1 MTVTVAIDS
10 FKGSLTTFEA
20 GESAKAGIL
29 RACPSARVCVVPLAD
44 GGEGT
49 AETLTRALGGE
60 WVSAQVTGPL
70 GEPTNA
76 RYGIAGDVALMEMA
90 QASGLTLVPSGKLD
104 PASATTLGVGE
115 MILDALSRGC
125 RSFVMGIGG
134 SATNDGGMGMLQALG
149 VRFED
154 ENGQPLPC
162 RGDSLGKIKK
172 IDITGINPLLKDCD
186 FRIACDVKNPLCGD
200 SGCSAVFGPQKGI
213 APDEVPLWD
222 GWMADYAQCVQSVNP
237 DADPLAQGAGAAGG
251 LGFAFLSFTRARL
264 VSGIDLVMQTVGLE
278 ERIRDSDLVI
288 TGEGRLDGQ
297 SCMGKAPSG
306 VAALALKYNK
316 PCVALSGAVTEDA
329 VDCNERGIDAFFSIL
344 RSACT
349 LEQAMEKET
358 AKANL
363 SATAEQVI
371 RLYMAA
377 KR

>member
-29 RACPSARVCVVPLAD
+29 RACPTARVCVVPLAD

-60 WVSAQVTGPL
+60 TVTATVTGPL
-70 GEPTNA
+70 GEPVNA

-90 QASGLTLVPSGKLD
+90 QAAGITLARGRLD
-104 PASATTLGVGE
+104 PRAATTFGVGE
-115 MILDALSRGC
+115 MILDALGRGC

-154 ENGQPLPC
+154 ECGQPLPC
-162 RGDSLGKIKK
+162 RGDSLSRVKK
-172 IDITGINPLLKDCD
+172 IDIAGINPLLKECK
-186 FRIACDVKNPLCGD
+186 FRIACDVKNPLCKD

-213 APDEVPLWD
+213 AADEIALWD
-222 GWMADYAQCVQSVNP
+222 GWMADYARCVQRVNP
-237 DADPLAQGAGAAGG
+237 HADPLAHGAGAAGG
-251 LGFAFLSFTRARL
+251 LGFAFLSFTRAQL

-278 ERIRDSDLVI
+278 ELIGESDLVI

-306 VAALALKYNK
+306 VAALALEHRR

-329 VDCNERGIDAFFSIL
+329 VACNERGIDAFFSIL

-349 LEQAMEKET
+349 LEQAMDKET

-371 RLYMAA
+371 RLYMTA
-377 KR
+377 RR

>member
-1 MTVTVAIDS
+1 MTITVAIDS

-20 GESAKAGIL
+20 GESAKSGIL
-29 RACPSARVCVVPLAD
+29 RACPTARVCVVPLAD

-60 WVSAQVTGPL
+60 TVTATVTGPL
-70 GEPTNA
+70 GEPVNA

-90 QASGLTLVPSGKLD
+90 QAAGITLARGRLD
-104 PASATTLGVGE
+104 PKAATTYGVGE
-115 MILDALSRGC
+115 MILDALGRGC

-154 ENGQPLPC
+154 ESGLTLPC
-162 RGDSLGKIKK
+162 RGDSLGRVKK
-172 IDITGINPLLKDCD
+172 INITGINPLLNECE
-186 FRIACDVKNPLCGD
+186 FRIACDVKNPLCKD

-213 APDEVPLWD
+213 ATDEIDLWD
-222 GWMADYAQCVQSVNP
+222 RWMADYARCVQTVNP
-237 DADPLAQGAGAAGG
+237 DADPLAAGAGAAGG
-251 LGFAFLSFTRARL
+251 LGFAFLSFTRAQL

-278 ERIRDSDLVI
+278 ERIGESDLVI

-306 VAALALKYNK
+306 VAALALKHQK
-316 PCVALSGAVTEDA
+316 PCVALAGAVTEDA
-329 VDCNERGIDAFFSIL
+329 TACNERGIDAFFPIL